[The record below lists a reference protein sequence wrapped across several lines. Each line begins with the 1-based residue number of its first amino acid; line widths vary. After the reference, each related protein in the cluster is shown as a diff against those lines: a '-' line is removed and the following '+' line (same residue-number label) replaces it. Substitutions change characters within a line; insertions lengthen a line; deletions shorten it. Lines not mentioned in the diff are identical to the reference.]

1 VIENCVTDKQ
11 YLYHIGDLV
20 IFSYKDM
27 VERIGLVEFVDE
39 DFYGD
44 TIYSIIDS
52 ESGKTLFIRQT
63 YIIGLAYR

>member
-1 VIENCVTDKQ
+1 VTDKQ

-20 IFSYKDM
+20 IFTYQDM

-44 TIYSIIDS
+44 TGDTIYSIIDS
-52 ESGKTLFIRQT
+52 ESGKTLFIRHT

>member
-1 VIENCVTDKQ
+1 MIENSVTDKQ

-20 IFSYKDM
+20 IFTYQDM

-52 ESGKTLFIRQT
+52 ESGKTLLIRHT

>member
-1 VIENCVTDKQ
+1 VTDKQ

-20 IFSYKDM
+20 IFTYQDM

-52 ESGKTLFIRQT
+52 ESGKTLLIRHT